1 MCAVNHVVLLF
12 NNLENVDITSD
23 MSGFDNLIV
32 TADKEQI
39 SRVFI
44 NIIKNASQA
53 IPEGVRGKIHVK
65 VEAGEKFVVKISD
78 NGCGIPQDI
87 RGKLFTPSFTTK
99 SSGSGLGLAMCK
111 NIIVNA
117 HGDITFESSEGVGT
131 TFIISLPLS
140 EKN

>member
-1 MCAVNHVVLLF
+1 M
-12 NNLENVDITSD
+12 
-23 MSGFDNLIV
+23 
-32 TADKEQI
+32 
-39 SRVFI
+39 
-44 NIIKNASQA
+44 
-53 IPEGVRGKIHVK
+53 
-65 VEAGEKFVVKISD
+65 KISD